1 MTLSPVKPTTASE
14 TEERGAGQDRHTLA
28 GTGALPERPSAE
40 IPDGASA
47 ASVFAVVRR
56 AFLAARPQAFTVF
69 WLLIVAIL
77 VVPIALFLTVA
88 FSPKLLDQGPQWFT
102 LSAFAQAL
110 NGQLLVAFLDSTVIG
125 IVTALISAAIGFAL
139 AWIVQRTD
147 APGRRI
153 WTGVVFA
160 LLLTPSYLI
169 ALGWERLLEP
179 NGVLQVMGVD
189 AVWARNIMYGPVG
202 IVIVLTVKGI
212 PFAYLAIANALRG
225 LGNEYEDA
233 VRVHGGGSFAALRCV
248 VALLAPGVWA
258 ALAIVFAESISDFGV
273 ASTLANDSHFLVA
286 TYSLYNAVEAFPV
299 EFPIASAVSW
309 MLLVLVVLA
318 LLAQGRALRGRSFR
332 VLGARSRPAIRQ
344 RLRKRTKI
352 LVSTSLVVLLVIAL
366 GVPAFGAVSASLI
379 DGLGSLAGTHQ
390 WNLSNYERV
399 IGSPE
404 LSQPL
409 IYSTWLAAITATVT
423 VALATVCARLLAT
436 KGGTASGRLLD
447 FVLLAA
453 VALPGIVFG
462 AGYIF
467 AYNLPLADDMG
478 IHLYGTTG
486 LLLLAYF
493 ATALPS
499 TTRVLAGTMSQVQES
514 MSEASRVHGL
524 GAVRSWLSVVL
535 PVIARPLLTA
545 WLLTYAATLLELPV
559 SQLLAPPDAQPISVG
574 ITNALGKY
582 DFGGGTAMEVLAI
595 LSALV
600 VVAIGFTLFR
610 LLAPVG
616 WRRMGKAL

>member
-1 MTLSPVKPTTASE
+1 VKPATASE
-14 TEERGAGQDRHTLA
+14 ADERSAGRDGGIPAGVRPRPATRSAAPSDGGLAAQALAVIRRGAL
-28 GTGALPERPSAE
+28 
-40 IPDGASA
+40 
-47 ASVFAVVRR
+47 V
-56 AFLAARPQAFTVF
+56 ARLQAFTVF

-77 VVPIALFLTVA
+77 VVPIALFLLVA
-88 FSPKLLDQGPQWFT
+88 FSPKLLDQGTEWFT
-102 LSAFAQAL
+102 LSSFAQAL
-110 NGQLLVAFLDSTVIG
+110 NGQLVVAFLDSTVIG
-125 IVTALISAAIGFAL
+125 IVTAVVSAAIGFAL

-179 NGVLQVMGVD
+179 DGVLQVLGID
-189 AVWARNIMYGPVG
+189 ATWARDIMYGPVG
-202 IVIVLTVKGI
+202 IVVVLTVKGI
-212 PFAYLAIANALRG
+212 PFAYLAISNALRG
-225 LGNEYEDA
+225 LGNEFEDA
-233 VRVHGGGSFAALRCV
+233 VRVHGGGPFAALRCV

-299 EFPIASAVSW
+299 EFPVASAVSW

-318 LLAQGRALRGRSFR
+318 LFAQARALRGRSFR
-332 VLGARSRPAIRQ
+332 VLGARSRPAVRQ
-344 RLRKRTKI
+344 LLRRRTKV
-352 LVSTSLVVLLVIAL
+352 LVSISLGILLVLAL

-379 DGLGSLAGTHQ
+379 DGLGSLAGSHQ
-390 WNLSNYERV
+390 WNLSNYQRV
-399 IGSPE
+399 IASPE
-404 LSQPL
+404 LSEPL
-409 IYSTWLAAITATVT
+409 IYSTWLAAVTATVT

-436 KGGTASGRLLD
+436 KSGTASGRLLD

-467 AYNLPLADDMG
+467 AYNLPLARELG

-499 TTRVLAGTMSQVQES
+499 TTRVLAGTMSQVQDS

-524 GAVRSWLSVVL
+524 GAVRSWVSIVL

-595 LSALV
+595 LSALI
-600 VVAIGFTLFR
+600 VVAIGYTSFR
-610 LLAPVG
+610 FLAPVG